1 MYYQLEKPD
10 LLPRLGAVL
19 LASDLTTEADFSCLF
34 AADAVRLHYSRVANI
49 NPTTPDNLI
58 RMAPQLTAATDLLV
72 PGAKLTAIYYSCTSA
87 AAVIGEEAVRQAMQS
102 ARPGLPV
109 VTPTLAVRRACAALG
124 VQKIAL
130 LSPYL
135 PETSAVLTGYL
146 QQHGLEI
153 HCSECLGIA
162 DDRDIARLQPASL
175 IAAALP
181 LLDSGAEAL
190 FMPCT
195 ALPALRVI
203 DQLERLSGK
212 PVLTSNQAS
221 AWLLRQHAQLSSPLP
236 HFGQL
241 MQRSA

>member
-102 ARPGLPV
+102 ARPGVPV
-109 VTPTLAVRRACAALG
+109 VTPTLAVRRACNALG

-135 PETSAVLTGYL
+135 PETSAVLADYL
-146 QQHGLEI
+146 RQHGLEI
-153 HCSECLGIA
+153 NCSECLGIA
-162 DDRDIARLQPASL
+162 DDRDIARLQPESL
-175 IAAALP
+175 ITAALP

-195 ALPALRVI
+195 ALPALGVI
-203 DQLERLSGK
+203 EHLELLSGK
-212 PVLTSNQAS
+212 PVLSSNQAS
-221 AWLLRQHAQLSSPLP
+221 AWLLRHHAQLSSPLSG
-236 HFGQL
+236 FGRL
-241 MQRSA
+241 LQRSA